1 VVYRLEHVGLG
12 TSQET
17 YEPTVKFY
25 ETVFGWHRIRELE
38 GELTFLGDGHG
49 GRFEIFPSSSEIRSN
64 PTHLAFSVPASEFDA
79 VLQRAGEAGAT
90 LDEPYI
96 NEFDDRI
103 GYFTDPAGNRAQVVA
118 RSEALPE

>member
-1 VVYRLEHVGLG
+1 MAYRLEHVGLG
-12 TSQET
+12 TSAET
-17 YEPTVKFY
+17 YEQTVSFY
-25 ETVFGWHRIRELE
+25 ESVFGWHRVRELA

-49 GRFEIFPSSSEIRSN
+49 GRFEIFPSSSDVRSN
-64 PTHLAFSVPASEFDA
+64 PTHLAFVVPKEDFDA
-79 VLQRAGEAGAT
+79 VLQRAAEAGAT
-90 LDEPYI
+90 LDEPYV

>member
-1 VVYRLEHVGLG
+1 MVYRLEHVGLG

-17 YEPTVKFY
+17 YEQTVSFY
-25 ETVFGWHRIRELE
+25 ETVFGWHRIRELA

-64 PTHLAFSVPASEFDA
+64 PTHLAFAVPAAEFDA
-79 VLQRAGEAGAT
+79 VLRRAGLGGAT
-90 LDEPYI
+90 LDEPYV

-118 RSEALPE
+118 RSAALAE